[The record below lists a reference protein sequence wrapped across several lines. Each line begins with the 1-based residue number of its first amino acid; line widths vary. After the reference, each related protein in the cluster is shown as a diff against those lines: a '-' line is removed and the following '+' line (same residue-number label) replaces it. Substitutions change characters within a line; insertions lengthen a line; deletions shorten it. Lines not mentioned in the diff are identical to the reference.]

1 MRIILSDT
9 QTGEIAVHEIPAP
22 ELLPDGV
29 LVQTHFSVISSGTE
43 RAKIETAEKSLL
55 GKARARPDLVRQVI
69 DFARSNGIRAAY
81 QKVQARLNTLAPL
94 GYSCS
99 GIVLEVG
106 KGVNE
111 FRAGDRVACAGVGYA
126 NHSELN
132 FVPRNLAVR
141 VPDGVRLEH
150 AAITTIGAIA
160 MQGLR
165 QAAVS
170 FGETVVVIG
179 AGLIGVLAIQL
190 ARAAGCR
197 VVAVDKN
204 EERVKR
210 AVELGAQT
218 GFLADDLRIVE
229 LVAGFSRY
237 GADAAIIT
245 AATRS
250 SEPLQLATKLLRD
263 RGRIVVVGDISL
275 DVPRN
280 LLYAKELSVAVSRSY
295 GPGRYDP
302 AYEERG
308 IDYPV
313 GYVRWTEQRNM
324 EAFLDCLAT
333 ATIDVGPLLGHEFP
347 LEKVSQAYDEIRNNR
362 AYTALVRYPVR
373 RPETATSV
381 EGRPVRGQVRRTT
394 QNPIR
399 IGCIGAGGF
408 ARGTIFPHLQRFG
421 GTVLEAVATA
431 TGIAAESARKT
442 CGFRR
447 IMRPD
452 ELIADPGVDAL
463 FILTRH
469 DSHARYLIRALE
481 RGKPT
486 FIEKPVCVVPEELDQ
501 LRRTYQAMVERGI
514 VPFVMVGFNR
524 RFAPF
529 TEKMGEFFR
538 GRLEPMVVHI
548 RINAGYIPR
557 DHWVQQATGGR
568 IVGEL
573 CHFVD
578 WAHALVAQ
586 PIASV
591 SAVALP
597 DAAKYNRDNVAVTLH
612 FADGSVGNIL
622 YLANGDKAIPKE
634 FCEVFCEGGV
644 ARLEDFRT
652 LELARGGKG
661 KKFSSTQDKGHR
673 RELELTLEAM
683 RSGTPPPISFHEI
696 CEVTEA
702 TFRIEKALTERFGTW
717 NHGTVASEVKAD
729 SELDSHHSAVI
740 PNMRET
746 N

>member
-1 MRIILSDT
+1 MRIVLSDT

-22 ELLPDGV
+22 ELLPGGI

-69 DFARSNGIRAAY
+69 DFAHSNGIQAAY
-81 QKVQARLNTLAPL
+81 QKVRARLNTLVPL

-106 KGVNE
+106 EGVSE
-111 FRAGDRVACAGVGYA
+111 FRAGERVACAGVGYA

-132 FVPRNLAVR
+132 LVPRNLAVR
-141 VPDGVRLEH
+141 VPDGVRLEN
-150 AAITTIGAIA
+150 AAIATIGAIA

-197 VVAVDKN
+197 VVAVDKD

-210 AVELGAQT
+210 AVELGAQA
-218 GFLADDLRIVE
+218 GFLADDPRIGP

-237 GADAAIIT
+237 GADAAIIS

-250 SEPLQLATKLLRD
+250 SEPLQLAAKVLRD
-263 RGRIVVVGDISL
+263 RGRIVVVGDVSL

-302 AYEERG
+302 VYEERG

-324 EAFLDCLAT
+324 EAFLDCLAA
-333 ATIDVGPLLGHEFP
+333 ATIDVCPLLGHEFP
-347 LEKVSQAYDEIRNNR
+347 LEKISQAYDEIRKNR
-362 AYTALVRYPVR
+362 AYTALIRYPVR
-373 RPETATSV
+373 RAETTPL
-381 EGRPVRGQVRRTT
+381 EGRPVRGQIRRTT

-408 ARGTIFPHLQRFG
+408 ARGTIFPHLQRFR

-447 IMRPD
+447 IMTPD
-452 ELIADPGVDAL
+452 ELIADPDVDAL

-469 DSHARYLIRALE
+469 DSHAPYLIKALE
-481 RGKPT
+481 QGKPT
-486 FIEKPVCVVPEELDQ
+486 FIEKPICVVPEELDQ

-524 RFAPF
+524 QFAPF
-529 TEKMGEFFR
+529 TEKIGEFFR
-538 GRLEPMVVHI
+538 GRREPMVVHI
-548 RINAGYIPR
+548 RINAGYVPR
-557 DHWVQQATGGR
+557 DHWAQQATGGR

-578 WAHALVAQ
+578 WAHSLVAQ
-586 PIASV
+586 PVAAV

-597 DAAKYNRDNVAVTLH
+597 DAAKYNRDNVAATLH

-661 KKFSSTQDKGHR
+661 KKFSSKQDKGHR
-673 RELELTLEAM
+673 RALELTLKAM

-696 CEVTEA
+696 CEVTET
-702 TFRIEKALTERFGTW
+702 TFRIEKALTKQFGTW
-717 NHGTVASEVKAD
+717 NHGPVASEVKAD
-729 SELDSHHSAVI
+729 SDLDSHSAII
-740 PNMRET
+740 PNIRET